1 MSIDM
6 PAAFEHAA
14 CRPCFEGVGKRNSW
28 AEATLTVLFAAVA
41 VLFVSFIA
49 IVTGVV

>member
-1 MSIDM
+1 L
-6 PAAFEHAA
+6 EHAA
-14 CRPCFEGVGKRNSW
+14 YAPRLEVIGKSSAW
-28 AEATLTVLFAAVA
+28 AEAALTVLFAAVA